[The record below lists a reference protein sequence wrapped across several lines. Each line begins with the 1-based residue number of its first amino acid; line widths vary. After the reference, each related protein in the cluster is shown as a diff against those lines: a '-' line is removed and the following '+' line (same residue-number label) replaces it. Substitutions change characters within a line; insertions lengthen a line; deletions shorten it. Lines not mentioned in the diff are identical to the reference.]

1 MKKQI
6 RTTIIATIATIIII
20 FSCALALPAV
30 AEVCDRGEFYPRL
43 TVVVETEQVEDSNL
57 WIVYCQDKDGN
68 VWAFFSGEDDW
79 DEGDVANLLMKRV
92 TEHEE
97 EDEIIEVYWEG
108 YTEDV
113 ETFFSLE
120 RWR

>member
-6 RTTIIATIATIIII
+6 RTIIIATIITIMIII
-20 FSCALALPAV
+20 SCACIAPAM
-30 AEVCDRGEFYPRL
+30 AEDHGEFYPRL
-43 TVVVETEQVEDSNL
+43 TIVVDTEQIHEGL
-57 WIVYCQDKDGN
+57 RIVYCQDKDGN
-68 VWAFFSGEDDW
+68 VWSFFSDENDW
-79 DEGDVANLLMKRV
+79 IKGDIADLLMWNLK
-92 TEHEE
+92 